1 MQTLS
6 TRIFGMIEI
15 GNSERGFV
23 LALLLILV
31 AGIFLFLSDR
41 LVSGRRAFFTVTG
54 KGGRTRRFPLGRW
67 RGPLSAVCLGLGVRH
82 TVVPGLRL
90 AAACIEPTPG
100 VCLGDYVQGK
110 GV

>member
-41 LVSGRRAFFTVTG
+41 LVSGRRAFVTVTG

-67 RGPLSAVCLGLGVRH
+67 RWPLCAVGLGLGLLT
-82 TVVPGLRL
+82 TVVPVLEIGR
-90 AAACIEPTPG
+90 ASCRER
-100 VCLGDYVQGK
+100 VCQYV
-110 GV
+110 